1 MEIGQM
7 SAQEVWGGGA
17 RQPGGADA
25 VLRHPNGS
33 IDIRAYAVIAHR
45 ERAAAIVSSMLS
57 AVRFVRDAGAALA
70 VRQKR
75 SAAGKPCG

>member
-7 SAQEVWGGGA
+7 SAQEVWSGGA
-17 RQPGGADA
+17 AGRSGDA

-33 IDIRAYAVIAHR
+33 IDIRAYAVIAQR

-57 AVRFVRDAGAALA
+57 AVSFVRDAGAALA